1 MATIPIEVIVQDENS
16 PTPTPTPDPGKNT
29 NITVP
34 DTGTGTV
41 DSNSNNSF
49 TNSSA
54 AISIVSIVI
63 AVLAI
68 GAIVALL
75 IRRCNKRKKANI
87 EAGNNTRQERKAV
100 VVTSTIAVLALTV
113 LLGQLVVAGVVSP
126 ITTNAATD
134 DTVSD
139 EAELDVDS
147 KITIIATR
155 TEDENTT
162 VATVK
167 NTSTATSHQTFG
179 YKVTAAMADNATTAN
194 LYLDGDETSEYYIAP
209 VSNEGNGTLETN
221 TWGYTTEE
229 TSEDYLPIPL
239 ATNPTTIVKGTNN
252 IDNEPVDI
260 YYTVQVDK
268 DLPAGTYTGTPEYTL
283 TDNNFPSTLTTM
295 QGMTTEICKDTF
307 TPGNQVT
314 DPVPTATLTDTRDS
328 KTYTIAKLAD
338 GNCWMTQN
346 LDLDLDTNIT
356 FTPANTDISTNWTP
370 ERKTI
375 APDDLSTET
384 WQYDQVHPYSYNPR
398 DVYYYTSGSDDYDI
412 KYNSLAEC
420 EAAGHTDC
428 SHYHAGNYYNWSAAV
443 ASNNTSDLTE
453 QYTVANTSVCPK
465 GWRLPAGP
473 ESEDESSGEMYAMLA
488 NYSEIVEEGQY
499 KAIRTKPFWLVRTG
513 RVYYGGSVDEA
524 TRTGFYWTSTVQAS
538 GYSYE
543 LTFDHDHIRYLDYE
557 NKMAGLSIRCVAR

>member
-1 MATIPIEVIVQDENS
+1 MATIPIEVIVQDAETPVG
-16 PTPTPTPDPGKNT
+16 PTPVDPTDSGDNT

-34 DTGTGTV
+34 DTGAGVV
-41 DSNSNNSF
+41 DSNNNGIN
-49 TNSSA
+49 NSSA

-63 AVLAI
+63 ALLAI
-68 GAIVALL
+68 GAVITLL
-75 IRRCNKRKKANI
+75 IRRYNKRKKANI
-87 EAGNNTRQERKAV
+87 EAGNNTRQERKAME
-100 VVTSTIAVLALTV
+100 VTSTIAVLTIAV
-113 LLGQLVVAGVVSP
+113 LLGQLLVSGIVNP
-126 ITTNAATD
+126 ITTNAATSVEPG
-134 DTVSD
+134 T
-139 EAELDVDS
+139 AELDTVD
-147 KITIIATR
+147 KITITATR
-155 TEDENTT
+155 EIDSDTA

-167 NTSTATSHQTFG
+167 NTSYATANLDFG
-179 YKVTAAMADNATTAN
+179 YKVTASMETNATTAN

-209 VSNEGNGTLETN
+209 VSDGTLADN
-221 TWGYTTEE
+221 TWGYTLEE
-229 TSEDYLPIPL
+229 PSEDTTYLPIPL
-239 ATNPTTIVKGTNN
+239 VGAPATITKGNDIVEDEVVN
-252 IDNEPVDI
+252 I
-260 YYTVQVDK
+260 YYTIKVDK
-268 DLPAGTYTGTPEYTL
+268 DLPNGSYIGELEYAL
-283 TDNNFPSTLTTM
+283 TDNNFPATLTTM
-295 QGMTTEICKDTF
+295 QGMTTEICEDTF

-314 DPVPTATLTDTRDS
+314 DPVPTATLTDIRDN

-356 FTPANTDISTNWTP
+356 FTPVNTDISTNWTP

-375 APDDLSTET
+375 APDDLSTDT
-384 WQYDQVHPYSYNPR
+384 WQYDQVHPYSYNPG

-453 QYTVANTSVCPK
+453 QYAVANTSVCPK

-499 KAIRTKPFWLVRTG
+499 KAIRAKPFWLVRTG
-513 RVYYGGSVDEA
+513 RVYYGGSVNGA
-524 TRTGFYWTSTVQAS
+524 TIEGMYWSGTVESS
-538 GYSYE
+538 GYAYGLMLNPSS
-543 LTFDHDHIRYLDYE
+543 IRYFGE
-557 NKMAGLSIRCVAR
+557 NKMAGYTIRCIAR